1 MATKTPTTGMA
12 HLTVVPENLDE
23 AAAGDEPA
31 ERGEAVERGEA
42 AAGRSAGENAE

>member
-31 ERGEAVERGEA
+31 ERGEAA
-42 AAGRSAGENAE
+42 ASRSAGENAE